1 MPHTRQSYFGHRPT
15 HSTCTSEI
23 RSPRNAQPRPHPDA
37 AAAPHTVLAATARV
51 VVRSSTCR
59 TWRDGTRVQS
69 DLVPIINKNADR
81 VSATHTIPRYRSTMT
96 QNIRHNSYRF
106 GPQQSQWLVPRAS
119 VYTMRGAR
127 PRGGPFHDRLPRG
140 VPAERARARAI
151 VHRSGRARRSA
162 GAVGRGAPAKGRLQ
176 RYRNYLSALVSDA
189 PGARARV
196 RSVMSSLTSDE

>member
-23 RSPRNAQPRPHPDA
+23 RSPRNAQPRHPDA
-37 AAAPHTVLAATARV
+37 RRPRTHGPRRDGA
-51 VVRSSTCR
+51 RSSTVQYICR

-151 VHRSGRARRSA
+151 VHRSGRARRS
-162 GAVGRGAPAKGRLQ
+162 GLWDGGRLPRGACNAIGITSP
-176 RYRNYLSALVSDA
+176 LSFQTLRVR
-189 PGARARV
+189 ARA
-196 RSVMSSLTSDE
+196 SGP

>member
-119 VYTMRGAR
+119 VYTMVYAWGQAAGRAVSRSPSPRR
-127 PRGGPFHDRLPRG
+127 PR
-140 VPAERARARAI
+140 RARARAR
-151 VHRSGRARRSA
+151 HRASVGEGSA
-162 GAVGRGAPAKGRLQ
+162 LGGGCGTGGACQGAPATL
-176 RYRNYLSALVSDA
+176 
-189 PGARARV
+189 
-196 RSVMSSLTSDE
+196 

>member
-15 HSTCTSEI
+15 HSTVHI
-23 RSPRNAQPRPHPDA
+23 RDPIAPQRATAPPGR

-96 QNIRHNSYRF
+96 QNIRHNSYRVSVHNNHNGWCLAPRF
-106 GPQQSQWLVPRAS
+106 ILCVGPG
-119 VYTMRGAR
+119 RGAGR
-127 PRGGPFHDRLPRG
+127 FTIAF
-140 VPAERARARAI
+140 PAASPPSARARAP
-151 VHRSGRARRSA
+151 SCLGRGGLGARGCR
-162 GAVGRGAPAKGRLQ
+162 GRGAPAKGRLQ

>member
-1 MPHTRQSYFGHRPT
+1 MISYACLTRGSHILVTARHTAR
-15 HSTCTSEI
+15 
-23 RSPRNAQPRPHPDA
+23 AHPSHPIA
-37 AAAPHTVLAATARV
+37 PQRATAPPGRGAAPHTVLAATARV

-151 VHRSGRARRSA
+151 VHRSGRARRS
-162 GAVGRGAPAKGRLQ
+162 GLWDGGRLPRGACNAIGITSP
-176 RYRNYLSALVSDA
+176 LSFQTLRVR
-189 PGARARV
+189 ARA
-196 RSVMSSLTSDE
+196 SGP

>member
-1 MPHTRQSYFGHRPT
+1 MISSIPHTRQSYFGHRPT

-23 RSPRNAQPRPHPDA
+23 RSPRNAQPRHPDA
-37 AAAPHTVLAATARV
+37 AAAPHTVLAATGA
-51 VVRSSTCR
+51 RSSTVQYMPNMARWYTCTIRSR
-59 TWRDGTRVQS
+59 TDKKQKR
-69 DLVPIINKNADR
+69 NKNADR

-151 VHRSGRARRSA
+151 VHRSGRARRS
-162 GAVGRGAPAKGRLQ
+162 GLWDGGRLPRGACNAIGITSP
-176 RYRNYLSALVSDA
+176 LSFQTLRVR
-189 PGARARV
+189 ARA
-196 RSVMSSLTSDE
+196 SGP

>member
-1 MPHTRQSYFGHRPT
+1 MISYACLTRGSHILVTARHTARAHPRSDRPAT
-15 HSTCTSEI
+15 RGAT
-23 RSPRNAQPRPHPDA
+23 
-37 AAAPHTVLAATARV
+37 APPGRGGGPARTVLAATARV

-151 VHRSGRARRSA
+151 VHRSGRARRS
-162 GAVGRGAPAKGRLQ
+162 GLWDGGRLPRGACNAIGITSP
-176 RYRNYLSALVSDA
+176 LSFQTLRVR
-189 PGARARV
+189 ARA
-196 RSVMSSLTSDE
+196 SGP

>member
-1 MPHTRQSYFGHRPT
+1 MISYFGHRHT
-15 HSTCTSEI
+15 QHVDI
-23 RSPRNAQPRPHPDA
+23 PHPDPI
-37 AAAPHTVLAATARV
+37 APQPRGPGRAGGGPRHTVLAATARV

-69 DLVPIINKNADR
+69 DLEPIKNKNADR
-81 VSATHTIPRYRSTMT
+81 VSATHSIPRYRSTMT

-151 VHRSGRARRSA
+151 VHRSGRARRS
-162 GAVGRGAPAKGRLQ
+162 GLWDGGRLPRGACNAIGITSP
-176 RYRNYLSALVSDA
+176 LSFQTLRVR
-189 PGARARV
+189 ARA
-196 RSVMSSLTSDE
+196 SGP

>member
-23 RSPRNAQPRPHPDA
+23 RSPRNAQPRHPDA

-151 VHRSGRARRSA
+151 VHRSGRARRS
-162 GAVGRGAPAKGRLQ
+162 GLWDGGRLPRGACNAIGITSP
-176 RYRNYLSALVSDA
+176 LSFQTLRVLR
-189 PGARARV
+189 ARA
-196 RSVMSSLTSDE
+196 SGP